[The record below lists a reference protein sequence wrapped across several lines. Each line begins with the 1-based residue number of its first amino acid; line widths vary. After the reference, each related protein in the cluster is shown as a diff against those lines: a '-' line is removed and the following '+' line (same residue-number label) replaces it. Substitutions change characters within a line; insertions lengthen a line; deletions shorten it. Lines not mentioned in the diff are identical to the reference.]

1 MREEIQYC
9 EQNLLMLLVIYE
21 IISVIYVLSLPHWTQ
36 TLGLFP
42 IFLSSCMV
50 FKNKRGSWGNLKI
63 FSHLPASHLPTPLP
77 LAFQQPAPVSLFFF
91 LFFFF
96 FKHQQLLSQKWLIV
110 SCLRLYLFT
119 LGQGGHFLWLFTAL
133 PPLHHL
139 FSLTLQTASAFTPTS
154 PSPQDCSLHS
164 PQQEEGTECFHCA
177 ASHHKGSA
185 HQADCG
191 MGQVPSEH
199 PIDKMQGTSVSLHS

>member
-139 FSLTLQTASAFTPTS
+139 FSPSKQHQHS
-154 PSPQDCSLHS
+154 PLPLPLLRIAPYTLHS
-164 PQQEEGTECFHCA
+164 RRKGQS
-177 ASHHKGSA
+177 ASTAQPHITRAQPTRQTVAWGRSP
-185 HQADCG
+185 
-191 MGQVPSEH
+191 VNIP
-199 PIDKMQGTSVSLHS
+199 